1 MKRKDVLNYA
11 LILFGSFIYGIGTVF
26 FIFPASISLGGTG
39 GIAVVLS
46 RFLPL
51 SAGNFSVIMNSSLIV
66 IAFFVLG
73 KSMAVKN
80 FIGSALTTVF
90 IGVLELGSDPETPIF
105 ENPLIMAV
113 IGAVIIAVASA
124 ILFFVGS
131 SSGGTD
137 IIALIVQKY
146 FRINIGRALLITDF
160 VIVIAG
166 GIMAGLFVGICSFVG
181 FLIKTL
187 GIDFII
193 GVITKKLKKFQTY
206 RDNT

>member
-1 MKRKDVLNYA
+1 MTKKEALNYI
-11 LILFGSFIYGIGTVF
+11 LILFGSLIYGIGTVF

-39 GIAVVLS
+39 GIAVILS
-46 RFLPL
+46 KFLPL

-73 KSMAVKN
+73 RSMAVKN
-80 FIGSALTTVF
+80 FVGSALTTVF
-90 IGVLELGSDPETPIF
+90 IGLFELISNPEAPIF
-105 ENPLIMAV
+105 KNPLIMAV
-113 IGAVIIAVASA
+113 IGAAIIAIASA

-146 FRINIGRALLITDF
+146 SGINIGRALLITDF

-166 GIMAGLFVGICSFVG
+166 GVTAGIFVAVCSFVG

-187 GIDFII
+187 GIDLII
-193 GVITKKLKKFQTY
+193 SLITKRLYNNK
-206 RDNT
+206 

>member
-1 MKRKDVLNYA
+1 MTKKEALNYI
-11 LILFGSFIYGIGTVF
+11 LILFGSIIYGIGTVF

-39 GIAVVLS
+39 GIAVILS
-46 RFLPL
+46 KFLPL
-51 SAGNFSVIMNSSLIV
+51 SAGSFSVIMNSSLIV

-73 KSMAVKN
+73 RSMAVKN
-80 FIGSALTTVF
+80 FVGSALTTVF
-90 IGVLELGSDPETPIF
+90 IGLFEIVSNPEAPIF
-105 ENPLIMAV
+105 QSPLIMAV
-113 IGAVIIAVASA
+113 IGAVIIAIASA

-146 FRINIGRALLITDF
+146 SGINIGRALLITDF

-166 GIMAGLFVGICSFVG
+166 GVTAGIFVAVCSFVG

-187 GIDFII
+187 GIDLII
-193 GVITKKLKKFQTY
+193 SLINKRLNNNKNK
-206 RDNT
+206 

>member
-1 MKRKDVLNYA
+1 MTKKEALNYI
-11 LILFGSFIYGIGTVF
+11 LILFGSIIYGIGTVF

-39 GIAVVLS
+39 GIAVILS
-46 RFLPL
+46 KFLPL

-73 KSMAVKN
+73 RSMAVKN
-80 FIGSALTTVF
+80 FVGSALTTVF
-90 IGVLELGSDPETPIF
+90 IGLFEIASNPEAPIF
-105 ENPLIMAV
+105 KNPLIMAV
-113 IGAVIIAVASA
+113 IGAVIIAIASA

-146 FRINIGRALLITDF
+146 SGINIGRALLITDF

-166 GIMAGLFVGICSFVG
+166 GVTAGIFVAVCSFVG

-187 GIDFII
+187 GIDLII
-193 GVITKKLKKFQTY
+193 SLINKRLNNNKNK
-206 RDNT
+206 

>member
-1 MKRKDVLNYA
+1 MTKKEALNYI
-11 LILFGSFIYGIGTVF
+11 LILFGSIIYGIGTVF

-39 GIAVVLS
+39 GIAVILS
-46 RFLPL
+46 KFLPL
-51 SAGNFSVIMNSSLIV
+51 SAGSFSVIMNTSLIV

-73 KSMAVKN
+73 RSMAVKN
-80 FIGSALTTVF
+80 FVGSALTTVF
-90 IGVLELGSDPETPIF
+90 IGLFELASAPETPIF
-105 ENPLIMAV
+105 KNPLIMAV
-113 IGAVIIAVASA
+113 IGAVIIAIASA

-146 FRINIGRALLITDF
+146 SGINIGRALLITDF

-166 GIMAGLFVGICSFVG
+166 GVTAGIFVAVCSFVG

-187 GIDFII
+187 GIDLII
-193 GVITKKLKKFQTY
+193 SLINKRLNNNKNK
-206 RDNT
+206 

>member
-1 MKRKDVLNYA
+1 MTKKEALNYI
-11 LILFGSFIYGIGTVF
+11 LILFGSLIYGIGTVF

-39 GIAVVLS
+39 GIAVILS
-46 RFLPL
+46 KFLPL

-73 KSMAVKN
+73 RSMAVKN
-80 FIGSALTTVF
+80 FVGSALTTVF
-90 IGVLELGSDPETPIF
+90 IGLFELISNPEAPIF
-105 ENPLIMAV
+105 KNPFIMAV
-113 IGAVIIAVASA
+113 IGAAIIAIASA

-146 FRINIGRALLITDF
+146 SGINIGRALLITDF

-166 GIMAGLFVGICSFVG
+166 GVTAGLFVAVCSFVG

-187 GIDFII
+187 GIDLII
-193 GVITKKLKKFQTY
+193 SLITKRLYNNK
-206 RDNT
+206 